1 MAATIRSI
9 SNKGLVD
16 AREEER
22 RKSSGDWP
30 FAFAL
35 EISERT
41 VPSLREILALSSE
54 GLKGS
59 NSFAM
64 IFLLGKK
71 KKTGREREGDD
82 HASRTFLQHHKR

>member
-1 MAATIRSI
+1 MAATVRSI

-16 AREEER
+16 ALEEER

-35 EISERT
+35 EMSERT

-71 KKTGREREGDD
+71 KTGREREGDD
-82 HASRTFLQHHKR
+82 HASRTFLQHRKR